1 MAFNGIIDA
10 ITSPTLG
17 PDGTA
22 KTASDFAAGLR
33 SDLATAKNTVVEK
46 STIVIEQAKDNM
58 REPLQNILEGA
69 ARIIKKAVPT
79 ALAACASLQY
89 TGGRASFASYLQPIH
104 LRSKYIVLGQD
115 RHDRIGYP
123 LEHYRVLNTL
133 SGFVQCDN
141 VRIEIPATATKSG
154 ATLEEAQLIKQY
166 LEAGCYIE

>member
-10 ITSPTLG
+10 MTGPSFKA
-17 PDGTA
+17 PDGTS
-22 KTASDFAAGLR
+22 KTMT
-33 SDLATAKNTVVEK
+33 LAEGAQALKSEVVEK